1 MAQIS
6 TSKALVNFK
15 WSLKFTYHF
24 FFREHEVS
32 FNQHLINH
40 NQEDPKEIDENH
52 EMHTKRQMDLNIQ
65 LTEIQKNIVIK
76 EGLAKQLNN
85 QYIVDYEVSHF
96 NTFEVLYVTFISD
109 L

>member
-1 MAQIS
+1 MNVCYATCII
-6 TSKALVNFK
+6 
-15 WSLKFTYHF
+15 
-24 FFREHEVS
+24 FREHEVS

-52 EMHTKRQMDLNIQ
+52 ELHTKRQMDLNIQ

-85 QYIVDYEVSHF
+85 QYVVDYEVSLILSIYKYF
-96 NTFEVLYVTFISD
+96 KI
-109 L
+109 